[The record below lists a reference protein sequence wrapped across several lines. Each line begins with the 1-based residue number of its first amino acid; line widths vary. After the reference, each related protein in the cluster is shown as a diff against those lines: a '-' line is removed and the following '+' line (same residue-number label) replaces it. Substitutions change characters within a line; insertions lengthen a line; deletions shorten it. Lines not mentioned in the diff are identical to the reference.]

1 MNSLKVEVMN
11 ILYTTLNGVYCDS
24 CRFSVLGQEE
34 SESIFGYYGCDDCYR
49 KHMNWE
55 ISENCCEVL
64 SNKILKVIKEQDNN
78 AKD

>member
-1 MNSLKVEVMN
+1 MDSVKVEVMD
-11 ILYTTLNGVYCDS
+11 ILYTTLNRVYCDS
-24 CRFSVLGQEE
+24 CRFSELGQEE
-34 SESIFGYYGCDDCYR
+34 SERIFGYYGCDDCYR

-64 SNKILKVIKEQDNN
+64 SDEILKVIENNN